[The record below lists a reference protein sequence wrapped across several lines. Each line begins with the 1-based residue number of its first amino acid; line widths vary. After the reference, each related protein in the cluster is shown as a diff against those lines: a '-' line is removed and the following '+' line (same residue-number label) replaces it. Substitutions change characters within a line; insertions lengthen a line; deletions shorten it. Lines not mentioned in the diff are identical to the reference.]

1 MPGEV
6 SSHGPLHHEFDHDMF
21 VPCKHFSRDQ
31 TLSEFP
37 LVALPLPLPQEPN
50 AGQGSGE
57 VEVSIQTMYSHN
69 MSLEVSLNKSVRV
82 LGGWTSWNDPVPLA
96 DLYFPL
102 NLGVFVLACS

>member
-1 MPGEV
+1 
-6 SSHGPLHHEFDHDMF
+6 MF
-21 VPCKHFSRDQ
+21 VPCKHFSRDH

-69 MSLEVSLNKSVRV
+69 MSLEVSLNKSLRV

>member
-6 SSHGPLHHEFDHDMF
+6 SSHGPLHHELDHDMF

-37 LVALPLPLPQEPN
+37 LVALPLPQESN

-57 VEVSIQTMYSHN
+57 VEVSTQAMYSHN
-69 MSLEVSLNKSVRV
+69 MSLEVSFDKSLRV

-102 NLGVFVLACS
+102 NLGVFVFACS